1 MRVLQQVPGY
11 RKLALPPWFWCCEAM
26 AVQWWKIYGNET
38 GYKLRV
44 IENIG
49 NLDELV
55 VSLNCCDGQ
64 IGNDGHNR

>member
-1 MRVLQQVPGY
+1 
-11 RKLALPPWFWCCEAM
+11 M